1 MLRNLFNIFNFL
13 MSEKTT
19 SSSLLE
25 AIKLKLGKLPKPSE
39 DPEKKLK
46 QNYFGENLKDLPE
59 SNDNS
64 EKTELF
70 EDLKNIENI
79 ENSSENNIQEDQS
92 ELLKDLDDESL
103 NIKNISQKITNK
115 TNLKEINSL
124 QIDEENSEE
133 DIEEIKP
140 QEQNPKKDT
149 SKPDPIELELQKLE
163 AELEQKKQITKPE
176 IKIENLDLTDEK
188 PLVNETK
195 NDDFSLSI
203 EEDYSQT
210 PAFKSIDK
218 AQEISDLNDDIKSVK
233 NQSKKINPIDN
244 LIGKTQQNNISPH
257 NNQEIT
263 ENTEKSKDYLEDNFH
278 ELRSRISEN
287 STFKFSPTLKY
298 LEEINQKTAEIL
310 PPAESEISNQEINEI
325 SQSLTTLN
333 ENLTTL
339 TEDAKIEDDETL
351 KTNNNIANET
361 EKSPDFIES
370 IDKLLNNKN
379 IDYNQQKLKELA
391 DLSSNN
397 NINKEEKE
405 EDFQIQNFE
414 NELIKN
420 SMQAIKEELTSIKK
434 NTKIH
439 EDELNDY
446 RNQIQS
452 TDNFEENIETNPKLE
467 KISHS
472 LIHEETI
479 YQSTNSIKKL
489 IEAKDIVKKINES
502 FGNNELL
509 NKIAINL
516 MEPKLEKWLNEN
528 LPNLVEEIVRKE
540 IEKIIPK

>member
-1 MLRNLFNIFNFL
+1 
-13 MSEKTT
+13 MSEKAS

-25 AIKLKLGKLPKPSE
+25 AIKLKLGKLPKPTE

-79 ENSSENNIQEDQS
+79 ENSSENNTQEDQS

-195 NDDFSLSI
+195 TDDFSLSI
-203 EEDYSQT
+203 EEDYSQIT
-210 PAFKSIDK
+210 SFKSIDK
-218 AQEISDLNDDIKSVK
+218 TQEISDLNDDIKSAK

-257 NNQEIT
+257 NNQEII

-310 PPAESEISNQEINEI
+310 PPAESEISNQEINET
-325 SQSLTTLN
+325 SQSFATLN

-339 TEDAKIEDDETL
+339 TEDPKIEDDETL

-361 EKSPDFIES
+361 EKSPDFIAS
-370 IDKLLNNKN
+370 IDIEQKIKSTDKLLNNKN

-397 NINKEEKE
+397 NTNEEENE

-439 EDELNDY
+439 EEDLDNY
-446 RNQIQS
+446 RHQIHT
-452 TDNFEENIETNPKLE
+452 TDNFEENIETNSKLE

-479 YQSTNSIKKL
+479 YQSTSSIKKL
-489 IEAKDIVKKINES
+489 IEAKDTVKKINES